1 MKEEMKSS
9 FLSRQVGALT
19 ATDLCV
25 TFQNLLAIHKYL
37 DIMCIKILEEV
48 QK

>member
-1 MKEEMKSS
+1 
-9 FLSRQVGALT
+9 VI
-19 ATDLCV
+19 CNV
-25 TFQNLLAIHKYL
+25 IFQNLLAIHKYF